1 MSVEPLYAVCSS
13 APWIITSRPA
23 LPLSVSVWPLAPC
36 VNFVPFCVL
45 TSTLPGS
52 PLLNS
57 MVTRSYPG
65 WVPVRTASTKA
76 TAGDPVPASETGPAQ
91 TKAGRL
97 ESGGVGDDGALG
109 VTLGVVVATALGV
122 EVGVGAVPGS
132 TLVWCRLRLATTST
146 PTTMAAIRPAA
157 TPATQNGPVRA
168 GLPWARAERT
178 RADSAGLG
186 DPLMASNSRLRSRR
200 KSWLMSGQLL
210 EGQVGS
216 KPACGSVD
224 SRFGCGR
231 RDAQGARDLV

>member
-13 APWIITSRPA
+13 APWIITSRPVV
-23 LPLSVSVWPLAPC
+23 PWSVTRWPLAPW
-36 VNFVPFCVL
+36 VKVVPSCGL
-45 TSTLPGS
+45 MSTLPGS

-76 TAGDPVPASETGPAQ
+76 TAGEPVPASDTGPPQ
-91 TKAGRL
+91 TKAGGL
-97 ESGGVGDDGALG
+97 ESGGGGDDGALGVTLG

-157 TPATQNGPVRA
+157 T
-168 GLPWARAERT
+168 
-178 RADSAGLG
+178 
-186 DPLMASNSRLRSRR
+186 
-200 KSWLMSGQLL
+200 
-210 EGQVGS
+210 
-216 KPACGSVD
+216 
-224 SRFGCGR
+224 
-231 RDAQGARDLV
+231 